1 MPVYAIIILALILLF
16 YLLIRFNSIWV
27 YRFFDRALVNDRSS
41 LPQEYELPRYF
52 MLDKQGEVDTGVRWP
67 GWDGWYFFVVPDDK
81 SIPIKMV
88 RASIMTGLYGL
99 EGIDN
104 YEKLLLRLST
114 FEVVEH
120 LTLIPTKGRINGKEQ
135 KQNHL
140 SHNYLPKKT
149 DLNMNHKN
157 LDVSITGIRAT
168 SDEELELYGRITG
181 AWPNYE
187 FQFINPESDISLAF
201 NYRGENIIWWAD
213 VPNFFTYFAAF
224 GKLDGKIVYKRGT
237 SKDDIHRLTDK
248 EEAYSIKG
256 AGCFEHGFARKP
268 FDFDKFWLPVIWL
281 ETLFPSFKPI
291 RYHYELFIGDDKHQ
305 GGFIH
310 ARGFGIDF
318 RNRGGV
324 YINGT
329 YREIKSVKIKYL
341 KQPNPDIVDAEC
353 LGEPSVKF
361 YKEWKVEAVTDD
373 GIFEY
378 TGKREWSPAL
388 ISSNMIYYNFSYEGT
403 YNGKTI
409 SGRGY
414 GEYAHI

>member
-1 MPVYAIIILALILLF
+1 MPVYAIILLALILLF

-157 LDVSITGIRAT
+157 LDVTITGIRAK

-324 YINGT
+324 YINGS

>member
-1 MPVYAIIILALILLF
+1 MSDSAIIILALFLV
-16 YLLIRFNSIWV
+16 YLVIRFNSLWV

-41 LPQEYELPRYF
+41 ISQEYELPRYF
-52 MLDKQGEVDTGVRWP
+52 KLDKDGELDTGVRWP
-67 GWDGWYFFVVPDDK
+67 GWDGWYFFIVPDDK
-81 SIPIKMV
+81 HIPVKMV
-88 RASIMTGLYGL
+88 RASLMTGLYGL

-120 LTLIPTKGRINGKEQ
+120 LTLIPTVERINGKEQ
-135 KQNHL
+135 KENHL
-140 SHNYLPKKT
+140 SHNYMPKKT
-149 DLNMNHKN
+149 DLNIDHNK
-157 LDVSITGIRAT
+157 LDVSITGIRAK
-168 SDEELELYGRITG
+168 SDDEVELYGRIIG

-187 FQFINPESDISLAF
+187 FQFMNPESDISLAF
-201 NYRGENIIWWAD
+201 NYKGENIIWWAD

-237 SKDDIHRLTDK
+237 SRDDIHKLIDK

-268 FDFDKFWLPVIWL
+268 FDFDKFWLPVVWL
-281 ETLFPSFKPI
+281 ESLFPSFKPI
-291 RYHYELFIGDDKHQ
+291 RYHYELFIGDDNHR

-324 YINGT
+324 YINGA
-329 YREIKSVKIKYL
+329 YIEIKRVKITYL
-341 KQPNPDIVDAEC
+341 DDPNPDIVDAQC
-353 LGEPSVKF
+353 LGEPSVRF
-361 YKEWKVEAVTDD
+361 YKEWKVEAMTDN

-378 TGKREWSPAL
+378 TGKREWPPAL

-403 YNGKTI
+403 YKGKTI

>member
-1 MPVYAIIILALILLF
+1 MSVYAIIIISLLLV
-16 YLLIRFNSIWV
+16 YLLTRFNSIWV

-41 LPQEYELPRYF
+41 LPQKYELPRYF
-52 MLDKQGEVDTGVRWP
+52 KLDKRGEVDTGVRWP
-67 GWDGWYFFVVPDDK
+67 GWDGWYFFVVPEDK
-81 SIPIKMV
+81 SIPVKMV

-104 YEKLLLRLST
+104 YDKLLLRLST

-157 LDVSITGIRAT
+157 LDVSITGIRAR

-181 AWPNYE
+181 AWPNYQ
-187 FQFINPESDISLAF
+187 FQFINPESNISLAF
-201 NYRGENIIWWAD
+201 NYSGENIIWWAD
-213 VPNFFTYFAAF
+213 IPNFFTYFAAF

-268 FDFDKFWLPVIWL
+268 FDSDKFWLPIIWL

-324 YINGT
+324 YINGA

-341 KQPNPDIVDAEC
+341 EHPNPDIVDAEC

-373 GIFEY
+373 GIFAY
-378 TGKREWSPAL
+378 TGKREWPPAL

-403 YNGKTI
+403 YNEKTI
-409 SGRGY
+409 GGRGY